1 MPSMRSTRP
10 VKGIQGSDCQTVQ
23 HIIIGP
29 GALWVIGQ
37 DVLEAA
43 FFLLA
48 VRSLGKCRLLRGGKM
63 GLGLSNGNDA
73 IACGQ
78 HFDGRSRGCLMDFS

>member
-29 GALWVIGQ
+29 GVLWVIGQ

-48 VRSLGKCRLLRGGKM
+48 VRSLGKCRLLRGGRW
-63 GLGLSNGNDA
+63 GLGYQMVMMLSHAAN
-73 IACGQ
+73 
-78 HFDGRSRGCLMDFS
+78 SLMAEAEGA